1 MQIFMLRSKPHKIE
15 RIDIF
20 LKENVV
26 AIGWV
31 DTKDLTGATLED
43 IRKTL
48 ESLGYE
54 NQSLRTNLG
63 MVNSF
68 IRTMQEGDIVL
79 VREGDLVHIGEVG
92 SYQWR
97 HDYVDKYMAHTR
109 PVSWITKVPFK
120 EFNASVQS
128 LLKNIKTIAQYKGS
142 FEESE
147 LGKYI
152 EGTHGEGIQI
162 QDKEQLL
169 ANTIESL
176 RDLMNNAKDET
187 VRLEATKELLK
198 YIK

>member
-1 MQIFMLRSKPHKIE
+1 MQIFMLRSRPHKIE

-26 AIGWV
+26 GIGWV

-43 IRKTL
+43 IRKAL

-68 IRTMQEGDIVL
+68 IRTMQQGDIVL
-79 VREGDLVHIGEVG
+79 VREGDFVHIGELG

-97 HDYVDKYMAHTR
+97 QDYVDKYMGHTR

-152 EGTHGEGIQI
+152 EGTSGKGIQI

>member
-1 MQIFMLRSKPHKIE
+1 MQIFMLRSRPHKIE

-26 AIGWV
+26 GIGWV

-43 IRKTL
+43 IRKAL

-68 IRTMQEGDIVL
+68 IRTMQQGDIVL
-79 VREGDLVHIGEVG
+79 VREGDFVHIGELG

-97 HDYVDKYMAHTR
+97 QDYVDKYMGHTR

-152 EGTHGEGIQI
+152 EGTFGKGIQI